1 MRRLESA
8 ESNAVE
14 GNGTVAAKHVVE
26 TRGALFMKTT
36 SQLASIVFAAVAISA
51 ASARAD
57 VLTLDNDLMQDT
69 ANTVI
74 DNGAEPLDESM
85 MNPLPLQTSNGG
97 GIGIGLQVGSPTA
110 ITIKFSGA
118 QQTGL
123 VLGLGANFGYGN
135 SVLSLGDMSEADGRI
150 PGSAEGDPGHPAAS
164 HERGYDMDI
173 GYYQLGQP
181 NNRLREVCPH
191 TNPDGS
197 EAYHCTGAPTTLDI
211 WRTTLFMGRLMD
223 SPQYLSVGVDGQV
236 APFVREAAGKLCAA
250 GVLEATSKACSANG
264 LERGPQNSLGRGFSY
279 DLTAANEVGWF
290 YFHLHHMH
298 LSVFD
303 KKNGYLSNW

>member
-135 SVLSLGDMSEADGRI
+135 AFGTSLWLHADYLFTLAKLVDSQVDLTFYAGPGLFIAAFGGSNYGFGYRGNNYYNDLDVGFGLRLPIGLSLAFDSAPLEIYLEADPTLSLF
-150 PGSAEGDPGHPAAS
+150 PG
-164 HERGYDMDI
+164 I
-173 GYYQLGQP
+173 GFGI
-181 NNRLREVCPH
+181 
-191 TNPDGS
+191 G
-197 EAYHCTGAPTTLDI
+197 G
-211 WRTTLFMGRLMD
+211 
-223 SPQYLSVGVDGQV
+223 
-236 APFVREAAGKLCAA
+236 
-250 GVLEATSKACSANG
+250 
-264 LERGPQNSLGRGFSY
+264 SLGFR
-279 DLTAANEVGWF
+279 F
-290 YFHLHHMH
+290 YF
-298 LSVFD
+298 
-303 KKNGYLSNW
+303 